1 MTKLLL
7 IGLAAIALANSL
19 AGESSK
25 PPMLIDKAPA
35 ATPLH
40 VGN

>member
-1 MTKLLL
+1 VTKLLL

-19 AGESSK
+19 AAESAQ

-40 VGN
+40 AED